1 VGARLSATAPPAAR
15 ASLSCGARVTT
26 RVSYARRMPR
36 TSGPKEPLA
45 PLDRVVKERLS
56 LTWNAAREAIRTGK
70 VFVGEPGA
78 PVTDPRSHV
87 RLSEKIELVASAPRP
102 HVAHRAELERSA
114 IVHVDNA
121 VVVVNK
127 PAGVTTVPFGDES
140 PEQARHTLDALVREI
155 LARRFPGG
163 RGRSPLGVVQRLDKV
178 TSGLLAFRPHALG
191 EEAPHAAAPPAH
203 DRTAATSRSP
213 TATCAHATYRTHIV
227 SDRGDG
233 LRGSADPPRTPGEE
247 ELAIT
252 HVERI
257 EAPARRDAHLVPPR
271 DGPHPPDPHPPR
283 GGGPPARRRAR
294 LHSGLRWSEARRAQD
309 HAPCSGAHLRA
320 PRLGGGAELRRRA
333 AGGLSAG
340 DAAARL
346 SPGRVSHAPT
356 RASASRLRASWQ
368 LPRNFTY
375 SERWTRSTR

>member
-1 VGARLSATAPPAAR
+1 
-15 ASLSCGARVTT
+15 
-26 RVSYARRMPR
+26 MPR

-163 RGRSPLGVVQRLDKV
+163 RGRSPLGVVHRLDKD
-178 TSGLLAFRPHALG
+178 TSGVMLFARTLEAKKHLAQQFRVHSIGRRYVALVHG
-191 EEAPHAAAPPAH
+191 TFVGK
-203 DRTAATSRSP
+203 RTLRS
-213 TATCAHATYRTHIV
+213 HLV
-227 SDRGDG
+227 EDRGDG
-233 LRGSADPPRTPGEE
+233 LRGSARPGRREGQLAVTHVRAVTPLAGATLVSCELETGRTHQIRIHLAEAGYPIVGEAVYIRGYGGPRLDAPRTMLHAAELTFEHPVSGEE
-247 ELAIT
+247 LSFG
-252 HVERI
+252 VEPP
-257 EAPARRDAHLVPPR
+257 EDFRRVMQ
-271 DGPHPPDPHPPR
+271 
-283 GGGPPARRRAR
+283 R
-294 LHSGLRWSEARRAQD
+294 L
-309 HAPCSGAHLRA
+309 
-320 PRLGGGAELRRRA
+320 
-333 AGGLSAG
+333 
-340 DAAARL
+340 
-346 SPGRVSHAPT
+346 
-356 RASASRLRASWQ
+356 ASRTGA
-368 LPRNFTY
+368 
-375 SERWTRSTR
+375 